1 MNSNQIWEKDTNK
14 GKQKFYLLKLERELA
29 SQHWTPSVFHQ
40 IVEGKNYDLLVHS
53 SVQKLLSVKWKFV
66 RPLFVFQCIL
76 YAIFLLVSKYVHTKE
91 RDAPAAV

>member
-1 MNSNQIWEKDTNK
+1 MALNSTQIWEKDTNK

-29 SQHWTPSVFHQ
+29 SHHWTPSVFHQ

-53 SVQKLLSVKWKFV
+53 SVQKLLNVKWKFV

-76 YAIFLLVSKYVHTKE
+76 YAIFLLVS
-91 RDAPAAV
+91 